1 MLIQNPC
8 SSQIHPNWSQIHHH
22 LQYIQCCRPYT
33 SQSSSHNQHPP
44 SQPQLRQPPLP
55 HQVLSLEHSRLSCHL
70 VNLHTPSTSMDRLLA
85 NIPRRRTTNIQR
97 MATPLHI
104 TPTHLRCL
112 PSSNLLRV
120 LQLPPRRHR
129 LHPRQPQRSRLHQRL
144 EVR

>member
-22 LQYIQCCRPYT
+22 LPYIQCCRPYT

-44 SQPQLRQPPLP
+44 SQPQRRQLQPP
-55 HQVLSLEHSRLSCHL
+55 HQALSLGHSRSLCHS
-70 VNLHTPSTSMDRLLA
+70 VNLHTPSTSMARLLA
-85 NIPRRRTTNIQR
+85 NTPRRRTTNIQL

-104 TPTHLRCL
+104 TPIHRRCL

-120 LQLPPRRHR
+120 LQQPPRRHR
-129 LHPRQPQRSRLHQRL
+129 LHPSQPQRSRLHQRL